1 MSESKRNESEST
13 RPSSGGDARLDLA
26 SLAGRNHSEII
37 PQAGSAAEAFG
48 RLYAIVAR
56 LRAPDGCPWDREQT
70 QASLRGN
77 IVEEAYELV
86 DAIDEKDTEHI
97 AEESGDLYLLATMVA
112 YIAEEAGT
120 SSVAAAL
127 DCVAEKLVRRH
138 PHVFGDSTADT
149 PDKVVAQWN
158 DIKEK
163 VEGRRPKDSML
174 DGISRSLP
182 PLERA
187 YKIQKKV
194 AKAGFEW
201 DTMGEIWD
209 KVSEEID
216 EAREAC
222 EVIAASIGMDT
233 VSTNESGTAAAARAD
248 RTDPHALLEGEIG
261 DILFSVINVARRYKV
276 DPALALGRTV
286 EKFSRRFRHVEKRMA
301 QSGLPMQPGHLRE
314 MDSFWN
320 EAKLGEE

>member
-1 MSESKRNESEST
+1 MNLV
-13 RPSSGGDARLDLA
+13 A
-26 SLAGRNHSEII
+26 LAGENHAAII
-37 PQAGSAAEAFG
+37 PPASAAAEAFG

-70 QASLRGN
+70 PASLRGN

-86 DAIDEKDTEHI
+86 EAIDENDPLH
-97 AEESGDLYLLATMVA
+97 
-112 YIAEEAGT
+112 IAEEAGDLFLLASMVAYMT
-120 SSVAAAL
+120 EEAGNSSVRNAL
-127 DCVAEKLVRRH
+127 DGVSEKLVRRH
-138 PHVFGDSTADT
+138 PHVFGEADADT

-163 VEGRRPKDSML
+163 VEGRRRKDSL
-174 DGISRSLP
+174 IDGVSRALP

-194 AKAGFEW
+194 ARVGFEW
-201 DTMGEIWD
+201 ETTGETWD
-209 KVSEEID
+209 KVTEEIG

-222 EVIAASIGMDT
+222 EAIATAQAKLDT
-233 VSTNESGTAAAARAD
+233 AD
-248 RTDPHALLEGEIG
+248 PANNITLAGPDLEPEKAHALLEGEIG

-276 DPALALGRTV
+276 DPTLALGRTV

-301 QSGLPMQPGHLRE
+301 QTGLPMETGRLRE

-320 EAKLGEE
+320 EAKQGEA